1 MSHVYWRITT
11 RKAASPAFGKAH
23 AHDLQF
29 RGQIIQEIVGCGME
43 SQCRRHKI
51 DERRSLLQNYSLK
64 ITIASDLTALQ
75 LPSYTQPIVR
85 GLQWQMNVLTG
96 LQFNNRKPSGA
107 RYSQQI
113 ENAVFSA
120 CIGKNLGVDVPL
132 IEHGIDAR
140 DVLANNGIQPAL
152 GLGTVERMAG
162 VPGQR
167 MAVNL
172 QFMQQAFQRRARSG
186 SDLRAGVVDS
196 EKNAA
201 IIPAGKGEATKTQPH
216 FPGLRHRMRSYSLRR
231 HRNDSI
237 QRGPSLLE
245 EAFRFSMRDQP
256 GLQVTCAPW
265 IDLFEDVQR
274 WIMLVQFHA
283 DLGVERSET
292 VGDSAASFLR
302 KNDANTGNRSTSI

>member
-1 MSHVYWRITT
+1 
-11 RKAASPAFGKAH
+11 
-23 AHDLQF
+23 
-29 RGQIIQEIVGCGME
+29 
-43 SQCRRHKI
+43 
-51 DERRSLLQNYSLK
+51 
-64 ITIASDLTALQ
+64 
-75 LPSYTQPIVR
+75 
-85 GLQWQMNVLTG
+85 VLTG

-132 IEHGIDAR
+132 IEHGIDA
-140 DVLANNGIQPAL
+140 
-152 GLGTVERMAG
+152 
-162 VPGQR
+162 
-167 MAVNL
+167 AVNL

-186 SDLRAGVVDS
+186 SELRAGVVDS

-302 KNDANTGNRSTSI
+302 KNDANTSNRSTSI